1 MIKSILVGLDGSS
14 PSMTGLDEAAFWAGR
29 LDAELRGLFVED
41 EQRFLHYPAG
51 FSAEGGIPISAS
63 LPEEDMA
70 VENEKVREEGERIRA
85 AFEDKVKSASLRGNY
100 LQERGNVNHLLT
112 RHARAAGM
120 LVLGRRGRSGR
131 NDPPDS
137 KGAGPTI
144 ETLIHNALRPT
155 LVVPDNPPDR
165 MRTRGKGP
173 VLFAYDGGKGIHRVI
188 IPGTELAL
196 AISEGK
202 SEANGNRV
210 SVVSIG
216 SDEELREEGQQTLN
230 KYWAPHG
237 LEAIFHFA
245 RKEDR
250 ISAMIAEFA
259 RRDGASLIAM
269 GAFGHNPLHELFFGS
284 TTLETIA
291 QAEVPV
297 LLMA

>member
-1 MIKSILVGLDGSS
+1 MIKSILVGLDGSA

-51 FSAEGGIPISAS
+51 FSADGGIPISAPLS
-63 LPEEDMA
+63 DEDMA
-70 VENEKVREEGERIRA
+70 AENEKVREEGEKIRA
-85 AFEDKVKSASLRGNY
+85 AFEAKLKSASRRGQY
-100 LQERGNVNHLLT
+100 LSERGNVNHLLT
-112 RHARAAGM
+112 RHARGAGL
-120 LVLGRRGRSGR
+120 LVLGRRGR

-137 KGAGPTI
+137 KGAGPTT

-155 LVVPDNPPDR
+155 LVVPDNPPHR
-165 MRTRGKGP
+165 VSARGKGP
-173 VLFAYDGGKGIHRVI
+173 VLFAYDGGKGSHRVI
-188 IPGTELAL
+188 IPGTELA
-196 AISEGK
+196 AANREADS
-202 SEANGNRV
+202 SANGKPA
-210 SVVSIG
+210 SVVCIG
-216 SDEELREEGQQTLN
+216 DDEALRMESEQILS

-237 LEAIFHFA
+237 IEAIFHFA

-250 ISAMIAEFA
+250 ISSMIAEFA